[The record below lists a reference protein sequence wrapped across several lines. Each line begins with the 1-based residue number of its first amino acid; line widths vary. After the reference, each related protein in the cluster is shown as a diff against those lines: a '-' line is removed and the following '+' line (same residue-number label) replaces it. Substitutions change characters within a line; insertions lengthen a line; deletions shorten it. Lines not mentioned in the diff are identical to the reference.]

1 MADSTDVRAPV
12 TDPVLDILFRKARS
26 QNGYL
31 PKPVDDSLL
40 EELYDLAKWGPTST
54 NCQPAR
60 YVFIRSEDAKRQLVA
75 CAAPSNAP
83 KILAAPVTVIIG
95 METHFVDSLER
106 LFPHV
111 DVRPMYRASAPM
123 TEATAFRNSSLQGA
137 YLMLAARSLGLDCG
151 PMSGFDPAAVDA
163 AFWQGTSVRTNFL
176 CTLGYGDPDK
186 LFPRLPRLDF
196 TEVCRLV

>member
-1 MADSTDVRAPV
+1 MADPTNAP
-12 TDPVLDILFRKARS
+12 TPIADEVLDLLFRKARS
-26 QNGYL
+26 HNGYL
-31 PKPVDDSLL
+31 DRPVDDALL
-40 EELYDLAKWGPTST
+40 QELFDLAKWGPTST

-60 YVFIRSEDAKRQLVA
+60 YVFVCSEDAKRQLVA

-151 PMSGFDPAAVDA
+151 PMSGFDAPAVDA
-163 AFWQGTSVRTNFL
+163 AFWNGTSIRTNFL
-176 CTLGYGDPDK
+176 CTLGYGDPEK
-186 LFPRLPRLDF
+186 LFPRLPRFDF
-196 TEVCRLV
+196 AEVCRLA